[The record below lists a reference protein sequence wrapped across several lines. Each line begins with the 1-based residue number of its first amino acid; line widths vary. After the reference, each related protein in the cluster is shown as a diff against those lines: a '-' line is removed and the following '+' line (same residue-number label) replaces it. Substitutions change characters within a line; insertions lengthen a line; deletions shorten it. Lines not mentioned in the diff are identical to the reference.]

1 MTKASTKPPSKFN
14 VKVGEKLIPLSV
26 SLFLVLLFSIISF
39 TNPKP
44 LEKWL
49 NLLENLAY
57 DFQVRKNHK
66 PLGKDA
72 SVSIVDID
80 DKSLEAYGRW
90 PWPRNLLADL
100 VTKLYQAGATIVAL
114 DMTFPDVEEN
124 MILDVEKE
132 IKKGPEDHA
141 SVIAELQKVK
151 PIFDYDEK
159 FAKSLTLGDS
169 ILGFV
174 FSGQGEVEGVLPPP
188 ILTLS
193 PELQKELLIPDE
205 MVYVGNIP
213 VLQKAAKNG
222 GFINASKDPDGVLR
236 FTNLL
241 IRRGEDLYASLNLR
255 AASLYLLA
263 KKIEPVMQRYGDS
276 TVLEEIKLDELT
288 IPTDPMGRIL
298 VPYRGPSFTF
308 PYVSAADVLDGKA
321 DRSLI
326 AGKLVFIG
334 FSAVAL
340 ADLVSTS
347 VDPVFPG
354 VEVHAT
360 VASGIIDQYL
370 PYKPYWGKGVTT
382 FLIVLT
388 GLICALLLPL
398 LGAGAGSL
406 LCAALT
412 GAIVTGERWMWTHE
426 GIVLSIMLPVLLIWT
441 LFIFNVTWGYFMEA
455 KKGKRLKMVFGQYVP
470 PAYLEEMMR
479 KGGEINLEGE
489 SKELSVLFSDIRSF
503 TSLSEKMSAAELKQ
517 FLNRFFNPITEVIFN
532 HKGTIDKYV
541 GDMVMAFWGAPLEDP
556 QHAVQAVSSALEM
569 QEKLSGLNEVFLQ
582 EGKPRIKIG
591 IGVNTGLMNVGDMG
605 SKFRRSYTV
614 LGDSV
619 NLASRLEGQSKFY
632 HIGII
637 VGENTWQLTKN
648 DFAFRKLDKIK
659 VKGKETG
666 VEIFQPLC
674 KTENL
679 TPELK
684 QELEL
689 HHQAMDAYFKQDWE
703 KSERLFAQ
711 LKAAYPAN
719 AELYEVYLER
729 IAKMRLQPYQ
739 EGWDGSY
746 ISLEK

>member
-14 VKVGEKLIPLSV
+14 VKVGEKFIPLSV

-57 DFQVRKNHK
+57 DFQVRENHK
-66 PLGKDA
+66 PLGKYV

-90 PWPRNLLADL
+90 PWPRNILADL
-100 VTKLYQAGATIVAL
+100 VTKLFQAGATIVAL
-114 DMTFPDVEEN
+114 DITFPDVEEN

-132 IKKGPEDHA
+132 IKRGPEDHA
-141 SVIAELQKVK
+141 DVIAELQKVK

-169 ILGFV
+169 VLGFV
-174 FSGQGEVEGVLPPP
+174 FSDQGDVEGVLPPP
-188 ILTLS
+188 ILKLS
-193 PELQKELLIPDE
+193 RELQKELLIPDK
-205 MVYVGNIP
+205 MDYIGNIP
-213 VLQKAAKNG
+213 VLQKAAKTG
-222 GFINASKDPDGVLR
+222 GFINAAKDLDGVLR

-241 IRRGEDLYASLNLR
+241 IRRGEDLYASLNLQ

-263 KKIEPVMQRYGDS
+263 KKIEPVTQRYGDS
-276 TVLEEIKLDELT
+276 TVLEGVKLDEVT

-298 VPYRGPSFTF
+298 IPYRGPSYTF
-308 PYVSAADVLDGKA
+308 PYVSAADVLEGKA
-321 DRSLI
+321 DHSLI
-326 AGKLVFIG
+326 EGKLIFVG

-340 ADLVSTS
+340 ADLYSAS

-370 PYKPYWGKGVTT
+370 PYKPYWGKGVVT

-388 GLICALLLPL
+388 GSICALLLPF
-398 LGAGAGSL
+398 LGAVAGSL

-412 GAIVTGERWMWTHE
+412 GAIVTGERWMWAHE
-426 GIVLSIMLPVLLIWT
+426 GIVLPILLPVILIWT
-441 LFIFNVTWGYFMEA
+441 LFIFNIAWGYFMEA
-455 KKGKRLKMVFGQYVP
+455 KKGKELKTVFGQYVP

-479 KGGEINLEGE
+479 KGGKINLEGE

-532 HKGTIDKYV
+532 NKGTIDKYV

-556 QHAVQAVSSALEM
+556 SM
-569 QEKLSGLNEVFLQ
+569 
-582 EGKPRIKIG
+582 R
-591 IGVNTGLMNVGDMG
+591 
-605 SKFRRSYTV
+605 
-614 LGDSV
+614 
-619 NLASRLEGQSKFY
+619 SRLSAAPWK
-632 HIGII
+632 
-637 VGENTWQLTKN
+637 
-648 DFAFRKLDKIK
+648 
-659 VKGKETG
+659 
-666 VEIFQPLC
+666 C
-674 KTENL
+674 KRNC
-679 TPELK
+679 
-684 QELEL
+684 
-689 HHQAMDAYFKQDWE
+689 HD
-703 KSERLFAQ
+703 
-711 LKAAYPAN
+711 
-719 AELYEVYLER
+719 
-729 IAKMRLQPYQ
+729 
-739 EGWDGSY
+739 
-746 ISLEK
+746 